1 VIKVLNYDIKYEKT
15 YKYDESIKKMTV
27 CKVSLFFEWF
37 FDAGVDDEVWY
48 ELVFSKF
55 STIDPNIN

>member
-1 VIKVLNYDIKYEKT
+1 MDIKYEKT

-27 CKVSLFFEWF
+27 CNGSLFFEWF
-37 FDAGVDDEVWY
+37 FNAGVDDEVGY

-55 STIDPNIN
+55 SAIDPDIN